1 MLKLIWYGR
10 FEFGD
15 FKKGS
20 DLYPC
25 AIVHEIEK
33 KIELNEED
41 IEVYLDTY
49 GYESYLVPSEYNGE
63 LLFSKHF
70 IKGVIDA

>member
-1 MLKLIWYGR
+1 MRKLIWYGR

-25 AIVHEIEK
+25 AFVHEIQK